1 MEIKFCGAARTV
13 TGSQHLL
20 SVNGTKVL
28 MDCGLFQGRREEA
41 QRINREFQFNPGDI
55 DLLLLSHAHID
66 HSGNIPSLVKNGFRG
81 PIYATAA
88 TVDLCQIMLRD
99 SAYLQEMDLKW
110 LNKKLRKKGKP
121 AIEPLYSIKDAEE
134 AMRHFVGIQY
144 DRSFEIAPGIRVTFR
159 DAGHILG
166 SAGILLEIKEN
177 KRSVRF
183 GFSGDIGHE
192 NMPVIRNPNL
202 LRDLDVLIMESTYG
216 NRSHRMAEDIEDELA
231 QIVNNVVNDGG
242 KIIIPAFAVG
252 RTQRITYMLHKLYD
266 QNRIPDLPIYID
278 SPLACNATDIFRMHP
293 ECFDRETNRLFM
305 QDHDDPFR
313 FGKLNYVREVEKS
326 KKLNDLK
333 QPHIIISASG
343 MAEGGRILHHLRNNI
358 ENPRNLVLFVGYAAH
373 YTLARKLMEGEKRV
387 RIFGEEHDVHC
398 KIRKMDDFSAHG
410 DRSELFNYLKFQ
422 NPQKLQKIFLVHGE
436 EDQALSFQKLLN
448 DKGYS
453 SVFYPEVGEVFEL

>member
-1 MEIKFCGAARTV
+1 MKIKFCGAAQTV

-20 SVNGTKVL
+20 SVNGTKIL

-41 QRINREFQFNPGDI
+41 QRINREFPFDPSEI
-55 DLLLLSHAHID
+55 DLMLLSHAHID
-66 HSGNIPSLVKNGFRG
+66 HSGNIPNLLKNGFKG
-81 PIYATAA
+81 PIYTTAA

-110 LNKKLRKKGKP
+110 LNKRLRKKGKS
-121 AIEPLYSIKDAEE
+121 AIEPLYTIKDAEE
-134 AMRHFVGIQY
+134 SMQNFIGIQY
-144 DRSFEIAPGIRVTFR
+144 DHNFEIADGVNVTFR

-166 SAGILLEIKEN
+166 SAGILLEIREN
-177 KRSVRF
+177 NRTIRL
-183 GFSGDIGHE
+183 GFSGDIGHK

-216 NRSHRMAEDIEDELA
+216 NRLHRMTEDVEEELA
-231 QIVNNVVNDGG
+231 EIVNDVASDGG

-252 RTQRITYMLHKLYD
+252 RTQRITYILHKLYD
-266 QNRIPDLPIYID
+266 QNRIPDLPVFID
-278 SPLACNATDIFRMHP
+278 SPLACNATDIFRLHP

-305 QDHDDPFR
+305 QDHEDPFK

-326 KKLNDLK
+326 KSLNELK

-358 ENPRNLVLFVGYAAH
+358 GNPRNLVLFVGYAAH
-373 YTLARKLMEGEKRV
+373 YTLARKLMDGEKRV

-410 DRSELFNYLKFQ
+410 DQSELLDYLQFAD
-422 NPQKLQKIFLVHGE
+422 PQKLKKIFLVHGE
-436 EDQALSFQKLLN
+436 EDQVIPFKKLLN
-448 DKGYS
+448 ERGYG
-453 SVFYPEVGEVFEL
+453 SVYFPEVGNSFEV

>member
-20 SVNGTKVL
+20 SVNGKKIL

-41 QRINREFQFNPGDI
+41 NRINREFQFDPEQI
-55 DLLLLSHAHID
+55 DLMLLSHAHID
-66 HSGNIPSLVKNGFRG
+66 HSGNIPNLVKSGFKGR
-81 PIYATAA
+81 IYATMA

-110 LNKKLRKKGKP
+110 LNKRLHKKGKP
-121 AIEPLYSIKDAEE
+121 AIQPLYTIKDAEE
-134 AMRHFVGIQY
+134 AMQQFVGIQY
-144 DRSFEIAPGIRVTFR
+144 DHSFELAPGVIVTFR

-177 KRSVRF
+177 NRSIRL
-183 GFSGDIGHE
+183 GFSGDIGHKD
-192 NMPVIRNPNL
+192 MPVIRDPNL
-202 LRDLDVLIMESTYG
+202 LRDLDILIMESTYG
-216 NRSHRMAEDIEDELA
+216 NRLHRCSEDIEEELT
-231 QIVNNVVNDGG
+231 QIVNNVAEEGG

-278 SPLACNATDIFRMHP
+278 SPLAVSATEIFQLHP
-293 ECFDRETNRLFM
+293 ECFDRETYRLFM
-305 QDHDDPFR
+305 QNHSDPFR

-326 KKLNDLK
+326 KALNNLTK
-333 QPHIIISASG
+333 PHIIISASG

-373 YTLARKLMEGEKRV
+373 YTLARKLMDGEKRV
-387 RIFGEEHDVHC
+387 RIFGEEHNVRC
-398 KIRKMDDFSAHG
+398 KIKKIDDFSAHG
-410 DRSELFNYLKFQ
+410 DQNELLDYLKFQ
-422 NPQKLQKIFLVHGE
+422 NPRKLRKIFLVHGE
-436 EDQALSFQKLLN
+436 EDQALPLQKLLN
-448 DKGYS
+448 ERGYK
-453 SVFYPEVGEVFEL
+453 SVFFPEAGEVHQI